1 MVIWYHI
8 AVVRL
13 DGHRWFP
20 VDFPMAANPL
30 SQSNSREKMD
40 SSLNEQQQAQY
51 FENNPLERLK
61 HIWCFLDCPNMVA
74 IHWNMVAIP
83 QKIMAEHHSHMEE
96 NPEKMGGIPESS
108 KKRHPLNES
117 FSYWDSFP
125 ACILSPCLFPCD
137 FWLSLCPTIIQSSLG
152 WFQGKSAGHPHY
164 FKGKKPWFPVDFPFN
179 PSSDPNFSV
188 LLQTLN
194 LDTKHV
200 YLVACGK
207 SHAWHQLIITIF
219 TI

>member
-1 MVIWYHI
+1 MFLGLSQH
-8 AVVRL
+8 
-13 DGHRWFP
+13 GG
-20 VDFPMAANPL
+20 NPL
-30 SQSNSREKMD
+30 KHGGHSP
-40 SSLNEQQQAQY
+40 
-51 FENNPLERLK
+51 ENHGRTSFPYGRKSGKN
-61 HIWCFLDCPNMVA
+61 
-74 IHWNMVAIP
+74 
-83 QKIMAEHHSHMEE
+83 
-96 NPEKMGGIPESS
+96 GGYPWII

-207 SHAWHQLIITIF
+207 SHAWNQLIITIF